1 MRRVE
6 EQHNRE
12 LRDTKVE
19 LHDLNVTHNSQ
30 KAKWKKDKEAGREQA
45 RKKRE
50 EDKQFM
56 ATMVEVLNH
65 KEDTLRKETEAVMQR
80 AKTKREQDKQVW
92 AKEKAAV
99 LESNNKLGQA
109 LSMEQTEKRG
119 LARQLLLLKEGSRKI
134 AEENEELLKDVEQLE
149 EAKEQVLLQLQG
161 AKDEIAI
168 GVDDLNQLA
177 YELRQTKSAHNLDS
191 WRLGKL
197 EAHNEQ
203 LKKQLTRACPMSLI
217 LVFLICY
224 LFFHAFLFSS
234 LC

>member
-1 MRRVE
+1 
-6 EQHNRE
+6 
-12 LRDTKVE
+12 
-19 LHDLNVTHNSQ
+19 
-30 KAKWKKDKEAGREQA
+30 
-45 RKKRE
+45 
-50 EDKQFM
+50 M
-56 ATMVEVLNH
+56 ATMVEILMH
-65 KEDTLRKETEAVMQR
+65 KEGTLRKETEAVIHR
-80 AKTKREQDKQVW
+80 VKTKREQDKQVW

-119 LARQLLLLKEGSRKI
+119 LARQLLSLKEGSRKI
-134 AEENEELLKDVEQLE
+134 AEENEALLKDVEQLE
-149 EAKEQVLLQLQG
+149 EAKEEVLLELQG

-203 LKKQLTRACPMSLI
+203 LKKQLTRACPMSLC
-217 LVFLICY
+217 LVF
-224 LFFHAFLFSS
+224 
-234 LC
+234 